1 MEVVDYGP
9 LFHQSR
15 EFFVFGSQGILRFR
29 VDGFR
34 CPAKDTLFILSF
46 FPLEVV
52 WFLSISFFDN
62 FVFDN
67 LCCHGNLRHKPKGVR
82 SNLGGMS
89 WKHFMV

>member
-15 EFFVFGSQGILRFR
+15 EFFVFGLQGILRFP

-34 CPAKDTLFILSF
+34 FPAKDTLFILSL
-46 FPLEVV
+46 FPLSLFV
-52 WFLSISFFDN
+52 FLSISFSDN

-67 LCCHGNLRHKPKGVR
+67 LCCHGNLRHKPEGVR
-82 SNLGGMS
+82 SYLGGMS
-89 WKHFMV
+89 WKHSMV